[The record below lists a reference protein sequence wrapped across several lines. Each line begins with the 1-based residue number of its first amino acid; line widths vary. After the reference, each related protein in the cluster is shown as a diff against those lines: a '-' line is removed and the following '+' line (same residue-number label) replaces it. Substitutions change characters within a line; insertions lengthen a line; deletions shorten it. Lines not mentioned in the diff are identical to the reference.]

1 MTAVSRMRYRKLSFP
16 DKNSMSGKNELG
28 GLIDEILNLTTMFDN
43 FNGVDNYYTP
53 TLAIVP
59 AVLSSFI

>member
-1 MTAVSRMRYRKLSFP
+1 MTAVSWTRYRKLSFP

-43 FNGVDNYYTP
+43 LNGVDNYYTP